1 MIHLLVIKPIEY
13 HHVMDL
19 VPTRILKGAR
29 LRCRAT
35 RFKIVSYPN
44 CNHRTNLA
52 WPIRRHISNEV
63 STHADGSEDVDQI
76 VLSVFVDGIAGTI
89 VGLSAKSGHIIAY

>member
-13 HHVMDL
+13 HHLMDL
-19 VPTRILKGAR
+19 VPTHILKGAR

-35 RFKIVSYPN
+35 RFKIVSYPH

-52 WPIRRHISNEV
+52 WPIRRHLSNEV
-63 STHADGSEDVDQI
+63 STHADGSEDVGQT
-76 VLSVFVDGIAGTI
+76 VLSVFGDGIAGTI
-89 VGLSAKSGHIIAY
+89 VGFSTKSEHIFAY